1 MPCCTTCEEVREAY
15 RKKGWAISNPKVSS
29 WGKVI
34 VTFRLDSLLPQENYV
49 RDIRTILPKKD
60 INDEQFKEMYAGAS

>member
-1 MPCCTTCEEVREAY
+1 MCSCYGAESEDMPCCTTCEEVREAY

-34 VTFRLDSLLPQENYV
+34 VTFWMDVSAY
-49 RDIRTILPKKD
+49 LPKEKY
-60 INDEQFKEMYAGAS
+60 FRHF